1 MSFNINVGGNV
12 YMLKLVE
19 TYRHKFIN
27 EYVLLDDDYKSSS
40 LLKRLFIFEIVFDI
54 CVCFIVFYVIKSIR
68 KRNSVISYG
77 E

>member
-27 EYVLLDDDYKSSS
+27 EYVLLDDDYKPLS

-54 CVCFIVFYVIKSIR
+54 CVCFIVFYVIKLIR